1 LFGSFEGPQA
11 LCLESSLCAA
21 PSALMD
27 IHPSEAQDA
36 YGRRRTQADI
46 GLVGAPM
53 WGGLCEILYTYFG
66 EFLF

>member
-1 LFGSFEGPQA
+1 
-11 LCLESSLCAA
+11 
-21 PSALMD
+21 MD

-36 YGRRRTQADI
+36 YGRWGMQADI

-66 EFLF
+66 EFLFYDVRE